1 MPRCVDLLESHPRL
15 GGFLQ
20 AHLEAVAMGDLS
32 GARARFHEFAA
43 LLFAHSQAEDEILL
57 PAFAAAGLESNGC
70 TVALLE
76 KEHAKL
82 RRLCGEAQERI
93 DADGVGL
100 DAATRVAWVK
110 ALHMLGEVLEH
121 HDERERAA
129 FHPALDAGLPAMQAA
144 ELAARASAREAE
156 LEAQYLRGG
165 SG

>member
-15 GGFLQ
+15 AGLLA
-20 AHLEAVAMGDLS
+20 AHQEAVVLGDLET
-32 GARARFHEFAA
+32 ARSAFHAFAA
-43 LLFAHSQAEDEILL
+43 LLHAHSRSEDEILL

-70 TVALLE
+70 TVSLLE

-82 RRLCGEAQERI
+82 RRLCAEAQNRI
-93 DADGVGL
+93 DADGVEL
-100 DAATRVAWVK
+100 DAATRVAWIK

-129 FHPALDAGLPAMQAA
+129 FNPAFDAGLPAMQAA

-156 LEAQYLRGG
+156 LEAQYLRD
-165 SG
+165 